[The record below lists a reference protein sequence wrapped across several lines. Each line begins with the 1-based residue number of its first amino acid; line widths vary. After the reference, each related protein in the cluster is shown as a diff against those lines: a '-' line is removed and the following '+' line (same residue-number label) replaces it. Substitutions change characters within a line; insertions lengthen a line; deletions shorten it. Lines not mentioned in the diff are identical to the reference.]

1 MDQPRPRRLGFA
13 LRWAGTA
20 AGIAYVAH
28 LIDPAAVRHAAARIS
43 PAALAAAV
51 ALVAGNVV
59 AGAARWRQ
67 LLAAYGAERRPA
79 MRRAIALYFVSFFY
93 NNYLPGAVTGDV
105 VRGVVTRDVF
115 GERGAT
121 AGIAVV
127 LVERALG
134 LTAVF
139 GLLALGVGLA
149 GSTLDTGSLWLWSG
163 VGLAGAAG
171 IVLSVPF
178 ARRLAPRLTHAS
190 IALGRIAARMPELA
204 AVRPF
209 VAAVLFSFVTQGQI
223 VLAGWVLL
231 HAVAP
236 QVGIAD
242 ALLLVPLAAAT
253 QFLPITVGGAGA
265 REAVFVVLGAK
276 LFGIARADALAASL
290 ALWLANLLIGGAGGL
305 VQLATRE

>member
-1 MDQPRPRRLGFA
+1 MDERSTRRLGVA

-28 LIDPAAVRHAAARIS
+28 LIDPGDVRHAAARIS
-43 PAALAAAV
+43 PAAFAAAV

-67 LLAAYGAERRPA
+67 LLAAYGAERRPPMA
-79 MRRAIALYFVSFFY
+79 RAVALYFVSFFY

-115 GERGAT
+115 GERGAA
-121 AGIAVV
+121 AGVAVV

-149 GSTLDTGSLWLWSG
+149 GGTLDTGSLWLWSG
-163 VGLAGAAG
+163 LGLAAAAG
-171 IVLSVPF
+171 VVVALPLS
-178 ARRLAPRLTHAS
+178 RRLAPRLARVS
-190 IALGRIAARMPELA
+190 ELLGRVAGRMPELT

-209 VAAVLFSFVTQGQI
+209 VAGVVLSFVTQGQI
-223 VLAGWVLL
+223 MLAGWVLL

-236 QVGIAD
+236 QVGVAD

-265 REAVFVVLGAK
+265 REAVFVVLGAH
-276 LFGIARADALAASL
+276 LFHMARADALAASL
-290 ALWLANLLIGGAGGL
+290 ALWLANLVVGGVGG
-305 VQLATRE
+305 VIQLANRR